1 MDKRT
6 FSKEN
11 LRLAILDESKKF
23 EQYYTW
29 LEENMP
35 ELFFEEVSHEHIML
49 IVHNLIGFLQQEY
62 FSSIHL
68 KRSAIVVCCLNSPD
82 ADLKILKNYAMYGI
96 KTYQSYISSSPLPFI
111 GIKDKL
117 RIAVIYFTEA
127 VETIEA
133 PYSPESK
140 EELRALVKKRNP
152 ELKDAEFDQLMRA
165 STTGF

>member
-1 MDKRT
+1 
-6 FSKEN
+6 
-11 LRLAILDESKKF
+11 
-23 EQYYTW
+23 
-29 LEENMP
+29 MP

-68 KRSAIVVCCLNSPD
+68 KRSAIVMCLNSPD

-111 GIKDKL
+111 RNKDKL

-152 ELKDAEFDQLMRA
+152 ELKDAEFDQLIESIDNRFLRA
-165 STTGF
+165 LSMERLILALDMYFQSQNAR